1 MSDISYD
8 VLCDVYS
15 ETLTVFFIFAVY
27 GRPINEICAKSSIV
41 DYYIYRLINISKE
54 WKSSFEEKIVDFNVF
69 SDPPGQSVRHQ
80 SVMLYRNECGEN
92 E

>member
-41 DYYIYRLINISKE
+41 DYYIYRMINISKE
-54 WKSSFEEKIVDFNVF
+54 
-69 SDPPGQSVRHQ
+69 
-80 SVMLYRNECGEN
+80 
-92 E
+92 